1 MIEHYDNQA
10 YAWIM
15 SNPAIPSRL
24 REMIEERDQGRSEL
38 ENEFDRARED
48 DASISQENL
57 HLKDSYLGQKEQGE
71 TDRSESATEQN
82 REPSMVEQERP
93 EPKPRPPEDV
103 AKEAD
108 REKFE
113 DRWKSQMEKSENE
126 REAAPEQDNNREQ
139 DMDRDRER
147 DF

>member
-1 MIEHYDNQA
+1 M
-10 YAWIM
+10 
-15 SNPAIPSRL
+15 PSRL
-24 REMIEERDQGRSEL
+24 RQMIEERDQGRSEL
-38 ENEFDRARED
+38 ETEFDRARED
-48 DASISQENL
+48 AASISQENL

-71 TDRSESATEQN
+71 ADRSDTAAEPI
-82 REPSMVEQERP
+82 REPTMVEQERP
-93 EPKPRPPEDV
+93 EPKPRPPEEI

-113 DRWKSQMEKSENE
+113 DRWKAQMERTAME